1 MNNASALCISICLF
15 VVSLFNVQAQTFPLK
30 DQVIIKGRILNS
42 KTQQPVSFANI
53 GFFRREIG
61 TVSDEQGNFE
71 LQFNTKDIETGD
83 ILQVSILGFQTM
95 KIDVGDLDILRTSSN
110 PVLYITPI
118 SYGLEEIVLDGKKKR
133 SITIGNPKPSPARFG
148 YWKNKKGLGGEIA
161 TRIKI
166 SKKDTKLENLHF
178 IILANMSDSLL
189 VRVNVYD
196 IHPGYFEPRDNLLK
210 QAIYHTIKRRNGK
223 ETIPLSD
230 YNIQVDDDVIVGIE
244 LVKIY
249 GERIGFAVSASANK
263 KSSYLRGSSHGYWQ
277 KFKGQA
283 MAFTLD
289 VSYPSDN
296 DKEVTRRI
304 KPQEVVVYW
313 DASAKANSDPLS
325 GSKRDITKELALLAR
340 YLNSL
345 KTVDVTVH
353 KFAFGFHETKIFKL
367 RKASSDV
374 VIDYLEDTN
383 YEGETDY
390 RALKEQ
396 VSKRSKNIL
405 VFSDGNSFTSS
416 LSPVFNS
423 PTFTISSSALANTE
437 ALEELSLYTD
447 GAHLALDEMST
458 KDAYTLL
465 IKDLEL
471 KQKSTVQ
478 RTSIV
483 GMLNSPLTS
492 QEGIKIFNTKTKTH
506 VVADADGKF
515 NILGQMGDQLL
526 IKYPGL
532 QTKRLTL
539 GAQETV
545 EVTLVPE
552 GDWLNE
558 VVITGEGKK
567 ELIETSVG
575 KKDFNA
581 VTTKSKVITDTDIK
595 TQHLTLKDV
604 LNDDPQIDIKIH
616 PFNGQVQYVIQR
628 TFNMSINTPQLPII
642 VIDGQIYE
650 QNPLSLSDISVTG
663 APRLANDI
671 PPIDPQTISSIVVTA
686 SLSATTLYGAK
697 GAGGAIIIKTKSYD
711 PKYSGAPKEPI
722 NRALVQGNEYVDVA
736 KSLDEI
742 LDSAPYHSQLER
754 ATNYEEVNDIY
765 TYYLN
770 SAFSNSPS
778 FYIDV
783 SRYFRKFN
791 RNKALRVL
799 SNVTAMAPYSIANL
813 QLFAYELEDRKELEL
828 ATKAYQQLLQLA
840 PDRIQSY
847 RDLALAYQNTGAY
860 DKAFTIY
867 KQMLANDTKGLDF
880 SPLKKT
886 IEFELM
892 HLLAFHKS
900 EVRFQDLPS
909 SLLDVSFKKD
919 RRLVFEWTNVDAD
932 FEIQFVNP
940 QGKYFSWS
948 HDKVQTMDRIQSE
961 FRHGYTMEEF
971 ALDDAPPGE
980 WLVNVQYFEGAIEVP
995 VYLKYTLFL
1004 NYATPEETKMTKIIK
1019 LFEQTDKVTLGKITL
1034 QE

>member
-1 MNNASALCISICLF
+1 MNNASALYAFICLALISF
-15 VVSLFNVQAQTFPLK
+15 FDVQAQTSPLK
-30 DQVIIKGRILNS
+30 DQVLINGRILNA

-71 LQFNTKDIETGD
+71 LQFDTKDIETGD
-83 ILQVSILGFQTM
+83 ILQVSILGYQTLR
-95 KIDVGDLDILRTSSN
+95 IDAGDLDLLQSSSN

-118 SYGLEEIVLDGKKKR
+118 SYGLQEVVLDGKKKR

-166 SKKDTKLENLHF
+166 SKTDTKLENLHF
-178 IILANMSDSLL
+178 TILANMSDSLL

-196 IHPGYFEPRDNLLK
+196 IHPGYFEPRDNLLT
-210 QAIYHTIKRRNGK
+210 QAIYHTITRRNGK

-230 YNIQVDDDVIVGIE
+230 YNIKVDDDVIVSIE
-244 LVKIY
+244 LVKVY
-249 GERIGFAVSASANK
+249 GERIGFAVGASANK

-283 MAFTLD
+283 MAFTMD

-296 DKEVTRRI
+296 ASEVTRRI
-304 KPQEVVVYW
+304 KPDEVIVYW
-313 DASAKANSDPLS
+313 DASAKANSEQFE
-325 GSKRDITKELALLAR
+325 GGRRNTTKELALLTR

-367 RKASSDV
+367 RKASSEV
-374 VIDYLEDTN
+374 VIDYLENTD

-390 RALKEQ
+390 NVLKEAASIKSRN
-396 VSKRSKNIL
+396 VL
-405 VFSDGNSFTSS
+405 VFSDGNSFVSQ
-416 LSPVFNS
+416 LQPVFNS
-423 PTFTISSSALANTE
+423 PTFTITTNPRANTE
-437 ALEELSLYTD
+437 ALEDLSLYTD
-447 GAHLALDEMST
+447 GAHIDLAQMST
-458 KDAYTLL
+458 KDAFTLL
-465 IKDLEL
+465 VKDL
-471 KQKSTVQ
+471 Q
-478 RTSIV
+478 
-483 GMLNSPLTS
+483 LNEEPKTERQAVSGVITSPLASQLGIRVFNVTS
-492 QEGIKIFNTKTKTH
+492 QEH
-506 VVADADGKF
+506 VVADEKGAFD
-515 NILGQMGDQLL
+515 IQVQMGDQLL

-532 QTKRLTL
+532 QTKRVTIVD
-539 GAQETV
+539 QDTI
-545 EVTLVPE
+545 EVSLLAV

-558 VVITGEGKK
+558 VVLTGKGKK
-567 ELIETSVG
+567 ELIESSIG

-581 VTTKSKVITDTDIK
+581 VTAKSNVITSENIG

-604 LNDDPQIDIKIH
+604 LDDDPQIDIQTH
-616 PFNGQVQYVIQR
+616 PLNGQTLFVIQR
-628 TFNMSINTPQLPII
+628 TFNMSINTPTLPIV
-642 VIDGQIYE
+642 VIDGLIYE
-650 QNPLSLSDISVTG
+650 QNPLGYDTISVTG

-671 PPIDPQTISSIVVTA
+671 PPIDPQTIASIVVTS

-697 GAGGAIIIKTKSYD
+697 AAGGAIIIKTKAYNPDFVTASNEHID
-711 PKYSGAPKEPI
+711 T
-722 NRALVQGNEYVDVA
+722 ALVQGNEYTDVA

-742 LDSAPYHSQLER
+742 TNTAPYHIQLEK
-754 ATNYEEVNDIY
+754 ATDYAAVNAIYE
-765 TYYLN
+765 YYLN
-770 SAFSNSPS
+770 TAYRNASS

-783 SRYFRKFN
+783 SHYFRKFN
-791 RNKALRVL
+791 RKKSLRVL
-799 SNVTAMAPYSIANL
+799 SNITALAPNNVSKL
-813 QLFAYELEDRKELEL
+813 QLLAYEMEARKELAL
-828 ATKAYQQLLQLA
+828 ATKIYQRILHLA

-847 RDLALAYQNTGAY
+847 RDLALAYQNNGEY
-860 DKAFTIY
+860 DLALTLY

-880 SPLKKT
+880 TLLKKT
-886 IEFELM
+886 IEYELM

-900 EVRFQDLPS
+900 EVDFEDLPN

-919 RRLVFEWTNVDAD
+919 RRLVFEWTDVDAD

-940 QGKYFSWS
+940 KGKYFTWS
-948 HDKVQTMDRIQSE
+948 HGKIETMERIQSE

-980 WLVNVQYFEGAIEVP
+980 WLVNIQYFDGATDVP
-995 VYLKYTLFL
+995 VYLKYTIFL
-1004 NYATPEETKMTKIIK
+1004 NYATPEETKTTKIIK

-1034 QE
+1034 H